1 MCLTG
6 LPHGGPAQPS
16 QEPSMAPLRPW
27 VFAALASIFAPQ
39 LTAQSKEEHYT
50 ELRFTTRDG
59 LPSNSIRALE
69 FDESGQLWVGTLA
82 GLSVFDGD
90 EFTNVP
96 ISNGGPALAHRI
108 TALEFVDDGLLIG
121 TQSGLL
127 FRYQDD
133 FFEPLPSSHGMAIH
147 RIEVLDDG
155 TIVTAGQ
162 QLAVLRDGH
171 AEVLGA
177 APRQATVGLEWNGGA
192 LYAAGA
198 WGLWKLSTGGVQQL
212 DDRVYR
218 SLLPAP
224 PDALLAV
231 HLGGI
236 VSVDDLAPRSD
247 FEAPVVYA
255 TLRVNER
262 MTMLACSNSTQLV
275 FSRGVPS
282 GPLML
287 LEDDTAER
295 PRAFAVRGRGSWIGT
310 DRDGLLYIERT
321 PGFHL
326 VRTVN
331 APPLYASG
339 VYPLSDNSALIQPTD
354 QAAPVIYE
362 QTDPRAVATLTDL
375 AFDGVQSTRILGCTS
390 LQGGRSWLATD
401 LGVLR
406 LEADTIYPTKSSGD
420 SVRAIV
426 ESDTGEV
433 WAAASGAIFQV
444 LADGGR
450 GRSLPGPD
458 PAPSMLVARGGK
470 LFYAVTGGLYR
481 MDTATERAE
490 PTRILELAS
499 AVEPRYLTL
508 GPEGDLWLST
518 YGDGL
523 LRLSE
528 NETVAEQYSE
538 TSGLRSNY
546 LGWINFMTDKETGAQ
561 VLLANSN
568 QGLMRVPLP
577 ELKAGLDT
585 VGTLTQGLTSKE
597 SEGDAGA
604 RLECGTVLLPT
615 LDGLM
620 GYNLQQSTLF
630 VEPPQALI
638 DSVVVNGEFM
648 DEAGEFAL
656 ARVFG
661 SADVDIGFGA
671 IAMPSTADATFS
683 YRLIEAEAGD
693 PAEVSWVDSYS
704 AKSVQY
710 FNLPPGA
717 YTFQVRTKLP
727 DSYWSQPASL
737 EVVRVLPYLYQRPQV
752 QIALLAVL
760 LMLVVYSFARFI
772 RAEGATQLLSS
783 KVEESKTLA
792 AEAAQ
797 REARYARLLDSSH
810 DGIVLIEA
818 DGQISFANEA
828 MTRSFGFERDEL
840 LERDAAWL
848 GIPDVVSI
856 LAGVDGATKTGDAGP
871 LLSRNVQVIDKFAIP
886 HESDLIA
893 ARTELDG
900 QECLLVVIRD
910 LTADNR
916 LLDRLDTSERRF
928 QALFQGAPAALIT
941 FSNDLR
947 IIDWNRRAEAL
958 LGLGNTLTDELTDAF
973 DNEASRLRFREQV
986 DKTTKT
992 RSETKAI
999 HEALGR
1005 DGVKL
1010 RISWTIS
1017 PLSTDMGKVTVL
1029 MAVAKDLR
1037 EEERAEA
1044 RLKELQRR
1052 LAMAEESERSRIA
1065 REIHDDLSQRLAATS
1080 MNTATIR
1087 ARLPE
1092 GVDAEVSSLLTG
1104 LHGDLERLMAD
1115 IHALSRQLHP
1125 TVLDDLGLSKAI
1137 GSECDRQD
1145 SLTDARIAFLG
1156 PELDLKLPSDIGLAF
1171 FRITQESIR
1180 NAIKHANPS
1189 KVEVRL
1195 EQVGSR
1201 LRLSVVDDG
1210 DGFEMKDGRDD
1221 SSAGLGLV
1229 SMQERA
1235 RLMGADF
1242 RMTSSPGSGTQIT
1255 VEVSL
1260 ESPSNSPTGP

>member
-1 MCLTG
+1 
-6 LPHGGPAQPS
+6 
-16 QEPSMAPLRPW
+16 MAPLRPW

-717 YTFQVRTKLP
+717 YTFQVRSKLP

>member
-1 MCLTG
+1 
-6 LPHGGPAQPS
+6 
-16 QEPSMAPLRPW
+16 MAPLRPW

-717 YTFQVRTKLP
+717 YTFQVRSKLP

-973 DNEASRLRFREQV
+973 DDEASRLRFREQV

>member
-1 MCLTG
+1 
-6 LPHGGPAQPS
+6 
-16 QEPSMAPLRPW
+16 MAPLRPW
-27 VFAALASIFAPQ
+27 VFAALAFIFAPL

-50 ELRFTTRDG
+50 ELRFAIRDG

-82 GLSVFDGD
+82 GLSVFDGN
-90 EFTNVP
+90 EFSHVP
-96 ISNGGPALAHRI
+96 ISNGGPALAHRV
-108 TALEFVDDGLLIG
+108 TALEFDDDDLLIG
-121 TQSGLL
+121 TQSGRL
-127 FRYQDD
+127 FRYRDD
-133 FFEPLPSSHGMAIH
+133 FFEPLPSSLGMAIH
-147 RIEVLDDG
+147 QIEVLDDG
-155 TIVTAGQ
+155 TIVTVGQ
-162 QLAVLRDGH
+162 QLAVLRDGR
-171 AEVLGA
+171 AEVLGI
-177 APRQATVGLEWNGGA
+177 APRQSTVGLEWNGGA
-192 LYAAGA
+192 LYAAGG
-198 WGLWKLSTGGVQQL
+198 WGLWKLSTEGVQQL

-231 HLGGI
+231 HRGGM
-236 VSVDDLAPRSD
+236 VSVDDLAPRTD
-247 FEAPVVYA
+247 FEAPDIFA

-262 MTMLACSNSTQLV
+262 MTMLACTNSTQLV
-275 FSRGVPS
+275 FSRGAPS

-287 LEDDTAER
+287 LEDDTAKR
-295 PRAFAVRGRGSWIGT
+295 PRAFAVRGGGSWIGT

-321 PGFHL
+321 PAFHL
-326 VRTVN
+326 ARAVN
-331 APPLYASG
+331 APPLYANG
-339 VYPLSDNSALIQPTD
+339 IYQLSDNSALIQTTG
-354 QAAPVIYE
+354 QSTPVIYE
-362 QTDPRAVATLTDL
+362 QTAPQAVPTLTDL
-375 AFDGVQSTRILGCTS
+375 SFDGVDSTRILGCTS
-390 LQGGRSWLATD
+390 LQDGQSWLATA

-406 LEADTIYPTKSSGD
+406 LEADTIYPTKITGD
-420 SVRAIV
+420 RVRAIV

-433 WAAASGAIFQV
+433 WAAAPGAIFQV

-458 PAPSMLVARGGK
+458 PAPPMLAARGGK

-481 MDTATERAE
+481 LDPATEGAE
-490 PTRILELAS
+490 PTRVLELPS
-499 AVEPRYLTL
+499 AVEPRYLTI

-528 NETVAEQYSE
+528 DESVVDQYSV

-546 LGWINFMTDKETGAQ
+546 LGWIDFMTDKETGAQ
-561 VLLANSN
+561 VLLVNSN

-585 VGTLTQGLTSKE
+585 VGDLTQGLTSKE
-597 SEGDAGA
+597 SDGPSGA

-615 LDGLM
+615 LEGLM
-620 GYNLQQSTLF
+620 GYGLQQSTF
-630 VEPPQALI
+630 SIEPPQTLI
-638 DSVVVNGEFM
+638 DSVVVNGDYM
-648 DEAGEFAL
+648 DTGDEIAL
-656 ARVFG
+656 ATVFG
-661 SADVDIGFGA
+661 SADVDIGFEA
-671 IAMPSTADATFS
+671 VAMPSTAKATFS
-683 YRLIEAEAGD
+683 YRLIEAEADD
-693 PAEVSWVDSYS
+693 PAEVTWVDSYS

-717 YTFQVRTKLP
+717 YTFQVRSKLP
-727 DSYWSQPASL
+727 DSSWSEPTSL
-737 EVVRVLPYLYQRPQV
+737 EIARVLPHLYQRPQV

-760 LMLVVYSFARFI
+760 LMLVVYSFVRFI
-772 RAEGATQLLSS
+772 RAEGATQQLSS
-783 KVEESKTLA
+783 EVAESKTLA

-840 LERDAAWL
+840 LERDASWL

-856 LAGVDGATKTGDAGP
+856 LAGVDGATKAGDAGP
-871 LLSRNVQVIDKFAIP
+871 LLSRNVQVVDKFSIP

-900 QECLLVVIRD
+900 KECLLVVIRD

-958 LGLGNTLTDELTDAF
+958 LGLGNTLVDELTDAF
-973 DNEASRLRFREQV
+973 GDEASRLRFREQV
-986 DKTTKT
+986 DKTTRT
-992 RSETKAI
+992 RSETQAI
-999 HEALGR
+999 HEAIGR

-1010 RISWTIS
+1010 RINWTIS

-1044 RLKELQRR
+1044 RLKDLQRR
-1052 LAMAEESERSRIA
+1052 LARAQESERSRIA

-1092 GVDAEVSSLLTG
+1092 GVDAEVPAMLTG
-1104 LHGDLERLMAD
+1104 LHDDLERLMAD

-1125 TVLDDLGLSKAI
+1125 TVLDDLGLAKAI
-1137 GSECDRQD
+1137 GSECVRQD
-1145 SLTDARIAFLG
+1145 SLTDAKVAFVG
-1156 PELDLKLPSDIGLAF
+1156 PEPILQLPSDIGLAF
-1171 FRITQESIR
+1171 FRITQESVR
-1180 NAIKHANPS
+1180 NAIKHANPTRI
-1189 KVEVRL
+1189 EVRL
-1195 EQVGSR
+1195 QQIGSL
-1201 LRLSVVDDG
+1201 LRLSVTDDG
-1210 DGFEMKDGRDD
+1210 DGFEIIDGRDY

-1235 RLMGADF
+1235 RLMGAEF
-1242 RMTSSPGSGTQIT
+1242 RMTSSPGNGTQII

-1260 ESPSNSPTGP
+1260 ASPPDSPAAP